1 MGEFQTKKQIAT
13 EVLRHAIRSGRYR
26 PGQPLRQNEIA
37 KDLGLSSTPVREALA
52 ELATSGLVVY
62 EEHRGARVSTL
73 DIEKVEQVYAAR
85 RLIEKEAAK
94 LAYRHLGPEDIDTL
108 AKLSNEMK
116 AALAAGDFETLVR
129 TDERFHAVL
138 RAACGNPYLV
148 SAIEHLMHSFPRYFM
163 WNIGNRVKQSVR
175 EHAEMVSALKAR
187 DRARFVQ
194 AVTDHLDHSLET
206 VRDHFEQICE
216 DPDHDD

>member
-13 EVLRHAIRSGRYR
+13 DILRHAIRSGRYR

-73 DIEKVEQVYAAR
+73 EMEKVEQVYAAR

-94 LAYRHLGPEDIDTL
+94 LAYRRLGPDEIEVL
-108 AKLSNEMK
+108 AGLLVQMK
-116 AALAAGDFETLVR
+116 HALATADFENLVR
-129 TDERFHAVL
+129 ADEKFHAAI
-138 RAACGNPYLV
+138 REACANPYLV

-163 WNIGNRVKQSVR
+163 WNIGNRIKQSVR
-175 EHAEMVSALKAR
+175 EHAEMVNALKAR
-187 DRARFVQ
+187 DRTRFVQ

-206 VRDHFEQICE
+206 VRDHFDQICE
-216 DPDHDD
+216 GPTHDD